1 VTCPSHREKMKFLSS
16 AWRRIY
22 SERRQSAQ
30 RRGEA
35 ISIQTRCQRC
45 ARRGEAQDQAQPG
58 MHVELR

>member
-1 VTCPSHREKMKFLSS
+1 MKFLSS
-16 AWRRIY
+16 AWLIYRAIAERRIY